1 MNIEWMVIRGS
12 GIVAFALLSA
22 SSIWGLLVSTEV
34 LGRAVKAKP
43 VTWFH
48 ESLGLGAV
56 IATTVHMVA
65 LTMDQYVEFGWA
77 DVLVPGMASWNSMAA
92 SFGVMAFYGLA
103 IVSLSFY
110 MKGVIGQKAWRTI
123 HFLAFGT
130 FLAALVHGIM
140 AGTDSG
146 HPAVVA
152 LYFGSALLIVALV
165 AIRVIQQGAGND
177 RPTTRRPTTTAGPQ
191 PVERDQVPVSVGD

>member
-1 MNIEWMVIRGS
+1 VNIEWMVIRGS

-22 SSIWGLLVSTEV
+22 SSIWGLLVSSKV

-48 ESLGLGAV
+48 ESLGLGAL
-56 IATTVHMVA
+56 IATIVHMVA
-65 LTMDQYVEFGWA
+65 LTMDQYIEFGWA
-77 DVLVPGMASWNSMAA
+77 DVLVPGMASWNSMAV

-110 MKGVIGQKAWRTI
+110 VKGAIGQKAWRTI

-146 HPAVVA
+146 HPVVVA

-165 AIRVIQQGAGND
+165 AIRVIQQRAGSD
-177 RPTTRRPTTTAGPQ
+177 RPTARRPVATVSRE
-191 PVERDQVPVSVGD
+191 PVERDQIPASVGD

>member
-22 SSIWGLLVSTEV
+22 SSIWGLLVSTKV

-48 ESLGLGAV
+48 ESLGLGAL
-56 IATTVHMVA
+56 IATIVHMVA

-77 DVLVPGMASWNSMAA
+77 DVLVPGMASWNSMAV

-110 MKGVIGQKAWRTI
+110 VKGAIGQKAWRTI

-146 HPAVVA
+146 HPVVVA

-165 AIRVIQQGAGND
+165 AIRVIQQRAGTD
-177 RPTTRRPTTTAGPQ
+177 RPAARRPVATTRTQ
-191 PVERDQVPVSVGD
+191 QLESDQVPATVGD

>member
-12 GIVAFALLSA
+12 GIVAFALLAA
-22 SSIWGLLVSTEV
+22 SSIWGLLVSTKV

-48 ESLGLGAV
+48 ESLGLGAL
-56 IATTVHMVA
+56 IATVVHMVA
-65 LTMDQYVEFGWA
+65 LTMDNYIEFGWL
-77 DVLVPGMASWNSMAA
+77 DVLVPGMASWNSMAV

-103 IVSLSFY
+103 IVALSFY
-110 MKGVIGQKAWRTI
+110 VKGVIGQKAWRTI

-130 FLAALVHGIM
+130 FLATLVHGIM

-146 HPAVVA
+146 HPAVIG
-152 LYFGSALLIVALV
+152 LYFGSTLLIVALV
-165 AIRVIQQGAGND
+165 AIRVIQQRAGVD
-177 RPTTRRPTTTAGPQ
+177 RSAVRKSAAHPQ
-191 PVERDQVPVSVGD
+191 PAAVERQPVPITVGD

>member
-1 MNIEWMVIRGS
+1 MNIEWMAIRGS

-22 SSIWGLLVSTEV
+22 SSIWGLLVSTKV

-48 ESLGLGAV
+48 ESLGLGAL
-56 IATTVHMVA
+56 IATIVHMVA
-65 LTMDQYVEFGWA
+65 LTMDQYIEFGWA
-77 DVLVPGMASWNSMAA
+77 DVLVPGVASWNSMAV

-110 MKGVIGQKAWRTI
+110 VKGTIGQKAWRTI

-146 HPAVVA
+146 HPVVIA

-165 AIRVIQQGAGND
+165 AIRVIQQRAGSD
-177 RPTTRRPTTTAGPQ
+177 RPTARRPVATARTQ
-191 PVERDQVPVSVGD
+191 PVESDQIPATVGD

>member
-12 GIVAFALLSA
+12 GIVAFALLAA
-22 SSIWGLLVSTEV
+22 SSIWGLLVSTKV

-48 ESLGLGAV
+48 ESLGLGAL
-56 IATTVHMVA
+56 IATVVHMVA
-65 LTMDQYVEFGWA
+65 LTMDNYIEFGWL
-77 DVLVPGMASWNSMAA
+77 DVLVPGMASWNSMAV

-103 IVSLSFY
+103 IVALSFY
-110 MKGVIGQKAWRTI
+110 VKGVIGQKAWRTI

-130 FLAALVHGIM
+130 FLATLVHGIM

-146 HPAVVA
+146 HPAVVG
-152 LYFGSALLIVALV
+152 LYFGSTLLIVALV
-165 AIRVIQQGAGND
+165 AIRVIQQRSGVD
-177 RPTTRRPTTTAGPQ
+177 RPAARRSAARPQ
-191 PVERDQVPVSVGD
+191 PAAVERQPVPITVGD

>member
-22 SSIWGLLVSTEV
+22 SSIWGLLVSTRV

-48 ESLGLGAV
+48 ESLGLGAL
-56 IATTVHMVA
+56 IATIVHMVA
-65 LTMDQYVEFGWA
+65 LTMDQYIEFGWA
-77 DVLVPGMASWNSMAA
+77 DVLVPGMASWNSMAV

-110 MKGVIGQKAWRTI
+110 AKGVIGQRAWRTI

-146 HPAVVA
+146 HPVVVA

-165 AIRVIQQGAGND
+165 AIRVIQQRAGND
-177 RPTTRRPTTTAGPQ
+177 RPPPRRPAATARPE
-191 PVERDQVPVSVGD
+191 PVEKDQIPASVGD

>member
-12 GIVAFALLSA
+12 GIVAFALLGA
-22 SSIWGLLVSTEV
+22 SSVWGLLVSTKV

-43 VTWFH
+43 LTWFH
-48 ESLGLGAV
+48 ESLGLGAL
-56 IATTVHMVA
+56 IATVVHLVA
-65 LTMDQYVEFGWA
+65 LTMDDYVEFGWV
-77 DVLVPGMASWNSMAA
+77 DVLVPGVASWNSMAV

-103 IVSLSFY
+103 VVALSFY
-110 MKGVIGQKAWRTI
+110 VKGIIGQKAWRTI

-146 HPAVVA
+146 HPAVVG
-152 LYFGSALLIVALV
+152 LYFGSTLLIGALV
-165 AIRVIQQGAGND
+165 ALRMIQQRAGNERPAARK
-177 RPTTRRPTTTAGPQ
+177 RPTGNAGGPAERRQRLPTA
-191 PVERDQVPVSVGD
+191 V

>member
-12 GIVAFALLSA
+12 GIVAFALLAA
-22 SSIWGLLVSTEV
+22 SSIWGLLVSTKV

-48 ESLGLGAV
+48 ESLGLGAL
-56 IATTVHMVA
+56 IATVVHMVA
-65 LTMDQYVEFGWA
+65 LTMDNYIEFGWL
-77 DVLVPGMASWNSMAA
+77 DVLVPGMASWNSMAV

-103 IVSLSFY
+103 IVALSFY
-110 MKGVIGQKAWRTI
+110 VKGVIGQKAWRTI

-130 FLAALVHGIM
+130 FLATLVHGIM

-146 HPAVVA
+146 HPAVVG
-152 LYFGSALLIVALV
+152 LYFGSTLLIVALV
-165 AIRVIQQGAGND
+165 AIRVIQQRAGVD
-177 RPTTRRPTTTAGPQ
+177 RPAERRSVARPQ
-191 PVERDQVPVSVGD
+191 PAVVERQPVPITVGD

>member
-22 SSIWGLLVSTEV
+22 SSIWGLLVSTKV

-48 ESLGLGAV
+48 ESLGLGAL
-56 IATTVHMVA
+56 IATVVHMVA
-65 LTMDQYVEFGWA
+65 LTMDDFIEFGWA
-77 DVLVPGMASWNSMAA
+77 DVLVPGMASWNSMAV

-103 IVSLSFY
+103 VVALSFY
-110 MKGVIGQKAWRTI
+110 VKGVIGQKAWRTI
-123 HFLAFGT
+123 HFLAFGA

-146 HPAVVA
+146 HPTVVA
-152 LYFGSALLIVALV
+152 LYFGAALLIVALV
-165 AIRVIQQGAGND
+165 AIRVIQQRAGAD
-177 RPTTRRPTTTAGPQ
+177 RPTVRRPVAGAESE
-191 PVERDQVPVSVGD
+191 PVERPRVSTAVGD

>member
-22 SSIWGLLVSTEV
+22 SSIWGLLVSTKV

-48 ESLGLGAV
+48 ESLGLGAL
-56 IATTVHMVA
+56 IATVVHMVA
-65 LTMDQYVEFGWA
+65 LTMDDFVEFGWV
-77 DVLVPGMASWNSMAA
+77 DVLVPGMASWNSMAV

-103 IVSLSFY
+103 IVALSFY
-110 MKGVIGQKAWRTI
+110 VKGIIGQKAWRTI

-146 HPAVVA
+146 HPAVVG
-152 LYFGSALLIVALV
+152 LYFGSTLLIVALV
-165 AIRVIQQGAGND
+165 AIRVIQQRAASNRPPGATGAGTSEHRTN
-177 RPTTRRPTTTAGPQ
+177 RPSRVR
-191 PVERDQVPVSVGD
+191 VGANN

>member
-77 DVLVPGMASWNSMAA
+77 DVLVPGMAPWNSMAA

-110 MKGVIGQKAWRTI
+110 VKGVIGQKAWRTI

>member
-1 MNIEWMVIRGS
+1 MNVEWMVIRGS
-12 GIVAFALLSA
+12 GVVAFALLSA
-22 SSIWGLLVSTEV
+22 SSIWGLLVSTKV

-48 ESLGLGAV
+48 ESLGLGAL
-56 IATTVHMVA
+56 IATGVHLVA
-65 LTMDQYVEFGWA
+65 LTMDDFIEFGWA
-77 DVLVPGMASWNSMAA
+77 DVLIPGVASWNSMAV

-103 IVSLSFY
+103 IVALSFY
-110 MKGVIGQKAWRTI
+110 VKGIIGQKAWRMI

-146 HPAVVA
+146 HPAVVG

-165 AIRVIQQGAGND
+165 AIRVIQQRAEPSRPPGATGGDTPEYRTNPPG
-177 RPTTRRPTTTAGPQ
+177 RVR
-191 PVERDQVPVSVGD
+191 VGANN